1 MDNIIVNVNSAFRN
15 KTSHPNST
23 NFNYKLPMPLK
34 NIIYMRMTSIEVPNI
49 NYIIKASKNNNTFQI
64 NNINGDA
71 SVNTITIPD
80 GNYSSDTFINL
91 VNDLIDSINGNQFE
105 MSISSTTGK
114 LKIESSDSR
123 TFELNFTRTG
133 DTTYQGI
140 NYLLGYSNNVYT
152 GQTSYTGDSI
162 INLIANHYFF
172 IKINKIPNVIDNY
185 VNDAFAK
192 IIVNTDKFNVQ
203 FEDYDS
209 FISKDKLFRSPVNID
224 RLDVELVD
232 FRNNFLEFGLHEFS
246 FTLEF
251 GYIYDF
257 NLYKSIS
264 NYGIPN
270 GDDRIKF
277 LYK

>member
-1 MDNIIVNVNSAFRN
+1 MDNIIINVNSAFRN
-15 KTSHPNST
+15 KTSHPTST
-23 NFNYKLPMPLK
+23 NFNYKLPMSLK
-34 NIIYMRMTSIEVPNI
+34 NIIYMKMTSIEVPNI
-49 NYIIKASKNNNTFQI
+49 NYVIKASKNNNTFQL
-64 NNINGDA
+64 NNINGDV

-80 GNYSSDTFINL
+80 GNYTSDNFINL
-91 VNDLIDSINGNQFE
+91 VNDIIVNVNGNHFE

-114 LKIESSDSR
+114 LTIENKNAH
-123 TFELNFTRTG
+123 TFDLNFARTG

-140 NYLLGYSNNVYT
+140 NYLLGYSDELYT
-152 GQTSYTGDSI
+152 GETSYTADSI
-162 INLIANHYFF
+162 INLVDNHYFF

-203 FEDYDS
+203 FEGYDS

-232 FRNNFLEFGLHEFS
+232 FKNNFLEFGLHEFS